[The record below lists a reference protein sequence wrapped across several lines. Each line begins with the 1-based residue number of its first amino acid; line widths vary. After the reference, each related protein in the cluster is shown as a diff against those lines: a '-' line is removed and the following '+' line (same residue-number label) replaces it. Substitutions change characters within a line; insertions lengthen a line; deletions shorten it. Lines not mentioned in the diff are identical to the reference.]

1 MFSYTEALKYID
13 SLINYER
20 RAFFPYDKRHLNLQ
34 RMECLLNLLGNPH
47 QNLKVIHIAGTKGK
61 GSTAAIIASILKA
74 ANLKVGLYTSP
85 HLVNACE
92 RIKIG
97 EKSIEEKEF
106 ARLAFQIKSSIE
118 SSNYP
123 LSPTFFEVYT
133 AIAFLYFFYKK
144 VNLAVLEVG
153 LGGRLDAT
161 NIITHPLVS
170 IITQISFDH
179 IRELGNDLTSIAR
192 EKSGIIKEGSKVI
205 TSPQKEEAL
214 SVIEETCER
223 KRAYLYKVGKEIKF
237 KGIKSNL
244 KGESFQVKTERRF
257 YPYLFIPLLG
267 KHQLINAST
276 AIGAIDLLR
285 DYGIFVPRKAIIEG
299 IRRVRWPGRIQILF
313 RNPLFIVDCAH
324 NTASAQ
330 ALADFLREISQARKI
345 ILIMGVSKDK
355 DVEGMG
361 KILSSLMDEIVLTKV
376 NNPRAMEPEEIKKR
390 IKNSS
395 PCKIVIKNKVSD
407 ALLYALSSVECKD
420 TICVTGSV
428 YLAGD
433 VLRLFSLNLLKPG
446 FGKLLS

>member
-1 MFSYTEALKYID
+1 MFSYAQALKYID
-13 SLINYER
+13 SLINYEK

-34 RMECLLNLLGNPH
+34 RMEHLLNLLGNPQ

-61 GSTAAIIASILKA
+61 GSTAAIIASILNA

-85 HLVNACE
+85 HLINACE

-97 EKSIEEKEF
+97 EKPIEKKEF
-106 ARLAFQIKSSIE
+106 ARFTFQIKSSID
-118 SSNYP
+118 SFDHS
-123 LSPTFFEVYT
+123 LLPTFFEVYT

-144 VNLAVLEVG
+144 VDLAVLEVG

-179 IRELGNDLTSIAR
+179 MRELGNDLTSIAR

-214 SVIEETCER
+214 SVIKETCKK
-223 KRAYLYKVGKEIKF
+223 KRAHLYKVGKEIKF
-237 KGIKSNL
+237 KEIKSSL

-257 YPYLFIPLLG
+257 YPHLFSPLLG

-276 AIGAIDLLR
+276 AVGAIELLR
-285 DYGIFVPRKAIIEG
+285 GYEIFIPRKAIIEG
-299 IRRVRWPGRIQILF
+299 IRKVKWPGRIQILF

-324 NTASAQ
+324 NTASVQ
-330 ALADFLREISQARKI
+330 TLANFLRKISQARKI
-345 ILIMGVSKDK
+345 ILIMGVSKNK
-355 DVEGMG
+355 DIEGMG
-361 KILSSLMDEIVLTKV
+361 KLLFPLVDEIVLTKV

-390 IKNSS
+390 TKDFS
-395 PCKIVIKNKVSD
+395 PRKIVIKNRVTD
-407 ALLYALSSVECKD
+407 ALPYALSSVECKD
-420 TICVTGSV
+420 IICVTGSV
-428 YLAGD
+428 YLAGE
-433 VLRLFSLNLLKPG
+433 VLRLFSLNLFKP
-446 FGKLLS
+446 KYK